1 VQAWENVAVDQ
12 RYLIAEPAGPAPAS
26 QPPEAS
32 PPRPSFREVSHDL
45 GLAVRVREGAVD
57 ETSLQRLVPFR
68 FNRRGPALAVG
79 KLAGGER
86 ESIVI
91 GGTTQDLPSI
101 ARRIGEANF
110 EVAPLAG
117 VSANPVNN
125 GPILVFDANGD
136 GHDDVLVTM
145 GGNSLPAGI
154 SDYQPR
160 LYLGNGQGGLR
171 PAGGDA
177 LPPLSINAGAVAAA
191 DFDRDGWL
199 DVFIGGRIS
208 SGQYPNSPQSAL
220 LQNHGGRFEDV
231 TDTVAPGL
239 REVGMVTSAL
249 WSDVD
254 GDGWLDLL
262 LTLEWGHVKYF
273 HNNRGMG
280 FEDWTEKAGFAAAG
294 TGWWT
299 SIAAAD
305 FNGDGRPDYVVGNL
319 GLNTQYHADAQ
330 HPALIYSGDFN
341 GDGSSELVE
350 AYYEGDRVYPW
361 RARRDLG
368 AVFPFIFKH
377 FPHNNDYA
385 RATVGDIFGENK
397 IANAQ
402 RFAATELRS
411 GVFLSQSDGTYRFEP
426 LPRIAQIAP
435 LQGIVAGDFFGDGH
449 AGIYAVQNSFAPIP
463 AIGPFDGG
471 LSQMLRGDG
480 QGHFTAVPP
489 AESGLV
495 VPRDAKALVVLD
507 LDHDG
512 WPDFLVS
519 RNNDEVL
526 AFRNNGVA
534 GRRSVSIQLRG
545 PAGNPTGV
553 GATITVELT
562 DGSTRN
568 SEVYAGSGYYSQS
581 SSACFFG
588 YSDANPPRRV
598 RVRWPLGMTTQHV
611 FPPGSSS
618 LVLSQT

>member
-1 VQAWENVAVDQ
+1 VD
-12 RYLIAEPAGPAPAS
+12 AF
-26 QPPEAS
+26 PE
-32 PPRPSFREVSHDL
+32 
-45 GLAVRVREGAVD
+45 
-57 ETSLQRLVPFR
+57 
-68 FNRRGPALAVG
+68 
-79 KLAGGER
+79 
-86 ESIVI
+86 
-91 GGTTQDLPSI
+91 
-101 ARRIGEANF
+101 
-110 EVAPLAG
+110 
-117 VSANPVNN
+117 
-125 GPILVFDANGD
+125 
-136 GHDDVLVTM
+136 
-145 GGNSLPAGI
+145 
-154 SDYQPR
+154 
-160 LYLGNGQGGLR
+160 
-171 PAGGDA
+171 
-177 LPPLSINAGAVAAA
+177 LSINAGAVAAA

-208 SGQYPNSPQSAL
+208 SGQYPYAPQSAL
-220 LQNHGGRFEDV
+220 LRNHGGKFEDV
-231 TDTVAPGL
+231 TDTLAPEL

-254 GDGWLDLL
+254 GDGWPDLL

-273 HNNRGMG
+273 HNNLGIG

-319 GLNTQYHADAQ
+319 GLNTQYHADAR
-330 HPALIYSGDFN
+330 HPALIYSVDVN
-341 GDGSSELVE
+341 GDGSSKLVE

-368 AVFPFIFKH
+368 AEFPFILKH
-377 FPHNNDYA
+377 FPLNNDYA
-385 RATVGDIFGENK
+385 RATVGDIFGEDK
-397 IANAQ
+397 IAKAQ

-435 LQGIVAGDFFGDGH
+435 LQGIVAGDFFGDGN
-449 AGIYAVQNSFAPIP
+449 AGIYAVQNSFAPIS
-463 AIGPFDGG
+463 AVGRFDGG

-519 RNNDEVL
+519 RNNDDVL
-526 AFRNNGVA
+526 AFRNNGVS
-534 GRRSVSIQLRG
+534 GRKSVSIVLRG
-545 PAGNPTGV
+545 PAGNPSGV
-553 GATITVELT
+553 GARITVELT
-562 DGSTRN
+562 DGSSRN

-581 SSACFFG
+581 TSACFFG

-598 RVRWPLGMTTQHV
+598 RVRWPSGMTTQHP

-618 LVLSQT
+618 LILSQP